1 MNELVANVGYVL
13 LVINLVLFF
22 IGFSKYGKAYKIF
35 TFYLM
40 VMFVIQMIVN
50 IMNYMKSNNLFL
62 SHFYFILQ
70 FLLLSFFYLD
80 LLKNDLQRKVI
91 KFFMIFCPLVLLLQ
105 YCIDD
110 QVFFR
115 FNLFE
120 IFITSFLLIIYSTM
134 YLYNMLNEP
143 RLFYYVNIGILIYLF
158 GSTVLFLTGNIM
170 SKLNSSLNQYTWVLN
185 SVLYVVYQ
193 LFIFYE
199 WKISRLAA
207 KRNYK

>member
-1 MNELVANVGYVL
+1 MNELVANIGYVL

-22 IGFSKYGKAYKIF
+22 MGFSKSGKAYKIF

-50 IMNYMKSNNLFL
+50 VMNYRKSNNLLL

-80 LLKNDLQRKVI
+80 LLKNNLQRKVI
-91 KFFMIFCPLVLLLQ
+91 KFFMICCPLVLMLQ
-105 YCIDD
+105 YWFDNE
-110 QVFFR
+110 VFFR

-134 YLYNMLNEP
+134 YLYKMLNEQ

-193 LFIFYE
+193 LFILYE
-199 WKISRLAA
+199 WKITRLAT
-207 KRNYK
+207 KSNYK